1 MKGVFFLKPEDIV
14 ILVFVLLI
22 FLLIL
27 YFTVSLFVID
37 DFYNPAEM
45 YRYFKN
51 NWIQRKRTKC
61 NHQWYD
67 LESGDPIQETEIFR
81 YTYRFVDFTSSGE
94 CFKINKE
101 LDVQERSPRLYLSST
116 KQVFYCP
123 KCGKEES
130 NGTRISTW
138 IVSKRKQEQMS
149 SVKKNHKQQSKKRR

>member
-1 MKGVFFLKPEDIV
+1 MKGVFFLKPEDLAIT
-14 ILVFVLLI
+14 IFVSLI
-22 FLLIL
+22 FLLLTYLI
-27 YFTVSLFVID
+27 VSIID
-37 DFYNPAEM
+37 VDFYSPADM

-51 NWIQRKRTKC
+51 RWIQRKRTKC

-101 LDVQERSPRLYLSST
+101 LDVQERSPRLYLNST

-138 IVSKRKQEQMS
+138 IVSKRKQEQVL